1 MVQNLM
7 DTEVVLKAVDIF
19 NGVILAIINGRNKL
33 AQSFCRLVACFV
45 YSRIHINSSDVP

>member
-7 DTEVVLKAVDIF
+7 DTEAVLQAADIF

-33 AQSFCRLVACFV
+33 A
-45 YSRIHINSSDVP
+45 